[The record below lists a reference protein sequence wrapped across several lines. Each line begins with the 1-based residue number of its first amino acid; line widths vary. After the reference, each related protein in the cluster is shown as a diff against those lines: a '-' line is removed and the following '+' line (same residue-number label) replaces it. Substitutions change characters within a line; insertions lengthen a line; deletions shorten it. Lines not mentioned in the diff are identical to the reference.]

1 MADKLLQIGTLG
13 RSADGATVAADVPI
27 EETLSP
33 PAATGGVA
41 EPVHEE
47 PVAAG
52 TVGMINIR
60 NLSVKCG
67 HCDCYQTLMT
77 FTQNAEG
84 WNVYT
89 YECEGTHCVAEHS
102 RTLIEIP
109 QDLDEYAHR
118 DPEWRGGAI
127 HGGAE

>member
-1 MADKLLQIGTLG
+1 MAEELVQEKLLQIGG
-13 RSADGATVAADVPI
+13 GAAEKPSDRAPKTD
-27 EETLSP
+27 
-33 PAATGGVA
+33 TGGVA
-41 EPVHEE
+41 EPSHEE
-47 PVAAG
+47 PVATG

-67 HCDCYQTLMT
+67 HCGAYQTLMT
-77 FTQNAEG
+77 FSQSADG

-89 YECEGTHCVAEHS
+89 FECEDTPCSPDQS
-102 RTLIEIP
+102 RTMIEIP

-127 HGGAE
+127 HGGAG